1 MEKVLWVTNTQSK
14 RESLPSLALF
24 AEKEVERV
32 RRFHQSF
39 LEYEPTPLRHL
50 AHLSRTLGV
59 GGVHVKD
66 ESYRFGLNAFKVLGG
81 SYAIG
86 SYIAKRLG
94 VPIEQ
99 LPYDRLISQEVRAQ
113 LGELTFAS
121 ATDGNHGRGVAWTA
135 RRLGQKSVI
144 YMPKGSSQIRLENI
158 RSAGAECSITEFNY
172 DDAVR
177 YTLQQA
183 NRYGWVVV
191 QDTAWEGYVEVPT
204 WIMQGYTT
212 LVAES
217 LEQLNAQG
225 IEKPTHVFVQGGVG
239 AYAGAVQAFLTAK
252 FGGEAAPKVIVVEP
266 NKADCLYRSALAGD
280 GKLRVVT
287 GEMDTIMA
295 GLACGEPNPMAW
307 EILWKYSD
315 MFISCPD
322 YVAADGMRLLGNPLG
337 DDARVVSGESGAVT
351 AGLLRAIME
360 DEQLSGIR
368 EALGLDHS
376 SQVLLINTEGDTD
389 PQGYR
394 RVVWD
399 GAYTRYKQEG
409 CLHV

>member
-1 MEKVLWVTNTQSK
+1 MEKVLWVTNAQSK
-14 RESLPSLALF
+14 RESLSSLALF
-24 AEKEVERV
+24 AGEEVERV

-39 LEYEPTPLRHL
+39 PEYEPTPLRHL
-50 AHLSRTLGV
+50 AHLSKSLGV

-86 SYIAKRLG
+86 RYIAKRLG

-99 LPYDRLISQEVRAQ
+99 LPYESLISQEVREK

-135 RRLGQKSVI
+135 RQLGQKSVI
-144 YMPKGSSQIRLENI
+144 YMPKGSSPIRLENI
-158 RSAGAECSITEFNY
+158 RSAGAESSITEFNY

-177 YTLQQA
+177 FTLQQA

-212 LVAES
+212 LIAES
-217 LEQLNAQG
+217 LEQLFAQG

-252 FGGEAAPKVIVVEP
+252 FGGEAAPMVVVVEP

-280 GKLRVVT
+280 GQPRVVT
-287 GEMDTIMA
+287 GEMNTIMA

-315 MFISCPD
+315 LFISCPD
-322 YVAADGMRLLGNPLG
+322 YVAADGMRILGNPLG

-351 AGLLRAIME
+351 AGMLRAIME
-360 DEQLSGIR
+360 DESLSAIR
-368 EALGLDHS
+368 EALGLDHT

-394 RVVWD
+394 RIVWD
-399 GAYTRYKQEG
+399 GAYSRYEQEG
-409 CLHV
+409 WLHV

>member
-1 MEKVLWVTNTQSK
+1 MEKVLWVSNAQSK

-32 RRFHQSF
+32 RQFHQSF
-39 LEYEPTPLRHL
+39 PEYEPTPLRHL
-50 AHLSRTLGV
+50 THLSKNLGL
-59 GGVHVKD
+59 GGIHVKD

-86 SYIAKRLG
+86 SYIAKKLG

-99 LPYDRLISQEVRAQ
+99 LPYDRLISQEVREQ

-135 RRLGQKSVI
+135 RQLGQKSVI

-158 RSAGAECSITEFNY
+158 RSAGAESSITEFNY

-177 YTLQQA
+177 FTLQQA
-183 NRYGWVVV
+183 NRFGWIVV

-204 WIMQGYTT
+204 WIMQGYTS

-217 LEQLNAQG
+217 LEQLSSQG
-225 IEKPTHVFVQGGVG
+225 IVKPTHVFVQGGVG

-280 GKLRVVT
+280 GKPRVVT
-287 GEMDTIMA
+287 GAMDTIMA

-307 EILWKYSD
+307 ELLWKYSD

-351 AGLLRAIME
+351 AGMLRAIME

-368 EALGLDHS
+368 EALGLDHT

-399 GAYTRYKQEG
+399 GAYSR
-409 CLHV
+409 